1 MANNNLE
8 ETKAQA
14 VGAEVAAG
22 GAALRD
28 ERGATLDVGARAMS
42 DGLNVKADA
51 DTAMDAAT
59 GDVADAA
66 GAAEPTGTAPA
77 PAVFTVS
84 GLKFAYDHGRV
95 PIFDGLDVTIPEGQI
110 TTLIGGNGCGK
121 STLFNLLTKNL
132 KPQAGSV
139 HLRGGDVSALRLR
152 DFAQLVAIVHQRNTA
167 PGDLAVE
174 KLVGYGRFPYHGM
187 GSAANT
193 DEDERMVAWA
203 LEVTGLTEY
212 AKRPVSALS
221 GGQAQRVWIAMALAQ
236 GSDVLL
242 LDEPTTY
249 LDIRYQLDILHLV
262 KRLNSEFGMTVIM
275 VLHDVNQALRYSDN
289 LVALAGGKIIAQ
301 GAPDDIITPDL
312 LEQVYGV
319 RLPVTAIDGKP
330 FVLAV

>member
-1 MANNNLE
+1 MANNASESN
-8 ETKAQA
+8 
-14 VGAEVAAG
+14 
-22 GAALRD
+22 
-28 ERGATLDVGARAMS
+28 
-42 DGLNVKADA
+42 
-51 DTAMDAAT
+51 
-59 GDVADAA
+59 
-66 GAAEPTGTAPA
+66 
-77 PAVFTVS
+77 VFTVR
-84 GLKFAYDHGRV
+84 GLHFAYDHGRV
-95 PIFDGLDVTIPEGQI
+95 PIFDGLDATIPEGRI
-110 TTLIGGNGCGK
+110 TTLIGANGSGK

-132 KPQAGSV
+132 KPTGGTV

-152 DFAQLVAIVHQRNTA
+152 DFARLVAIVHQRNSA

-193 DEDERMVAWA
+193 EEDERMVAWA

-262 KRLNSEFGMTVIM
+262 KRLNSEFGMTVVM

-289 LVALAGGKIIAQ
+289 LVALADGRIVAQ
-301 GAPDDIITPDL
+301 GAPDDIITSDL
-312 LEQVYGV
+312 LEEVYGV
-319 RLPVTAIDGKP
+319 RLPVAKIEGKP

>member
-1 MANNNLE
+1 MANNENDQI
-8 ETKAQA
+8 TA
-14 VGAEVAAG
+14 V
-22 GAALRD
+22 L
-28 ERGATLDVGARAMS
+28 S
-42 DGLNVKADA
+42 
-51 DTAMDAAT
+51 
-59 GDVADAA
+59 A
-66 GAAEPTGTAPA
+66 GAADEAVGKDGAGAVDSAPA
-77 PAVFTVS
+77 APVFTVS
-84 GLKFAYDHGRV
+84 GLQFAYDHGRV
-95 PIFDGLDVTIPEGQI
+95 PIFDGLGLTIPEGQI
-110 TTLIGGNGCGK
+110 TTLIGANGCGK

-132 KPQAGSV
+132 KPQAGTV

-152 DFAQLVAIVHQRNTA
+152 DFAKLVAIVHQRNSA

-187 GSAANT
+187 GSAAKT
-193 DEDERMVAWA
+193 DEDDRMVAWA
-203 LEVTGLTEY
+203 LEVTGLAEY

-249 LDIRYQLDILHLV
+249 LDIRYQLDILHLI

-289 LVALAGGKIIAQ
+289 LVALAGGKVVAQ
-301 GAPDDIITPDL
+301 GAPDGIITPDL

-319 RLPVTAIDGKP
+319 RLPVTAIEGKP

>member
-1 MANNNLE
+1 MANNENDQL
-8 ETKAQA
+8 TA
-14 VGAEVAAG
+14 V
-22 GAALRD
+22 L
-28 ERGATLDVGARAMS
+28 S
-42 DGLNVKADA
+42 
-51 DTAMDAAT
+51 
-59 GDVADAA
+59 A
-66 GAAEPTGTAPA
+66 GAADEAVGKDGAGAVDSAPA
-77 PAVFTVS
+77 APVFTVS
-84 GLKFAYDHGRV
+84 GLQFAYDHGRV
-95 PIFDGLDVTIPEGQI
+95 PIFDGLGLTIPEGQI
-110 TTLIGGNGCGK
+110 TTLIGANGCGK

-132 KPQAGSV
+132 KPQAGTV

-152 DFAQLVAIVHQRNTA
+152 DFAKLVAIVHQRNSA

-187 GSAANT
+187 GSAAKT
-193 DEDERMVAWA
+193 DEDDRMVAWA
-203 LEVTGLTEY
+203 LEVTGLAEY

-249 LDIRYQLDILHLV
+249 LDIRYQLDILHLI

-289 LVALAGGKIIAQ
+289 LVALAGGKVVAQ
-301 GAPDDIITPDL
+301 GAPDGIITPDL

-319 RLPVTAIDGKP
+319 RLPVTAIEGKP

>member
-1 MANNNLE
+1 MANNANE
-8 ETKAQA
+8 
-14 VGAEVAAG
+14 
-22 GAALRD
+22 
-28 ERGATLDVGARAMS
+28 S
-42 DGLNVKADA
+42 N
-51 DTAMDAAT
+51 
-59 GDVADAA
+59 
-66 GAAEPTGTAPA
+66 
-77 PAVFTVS
+77 VFTVR
-84 GLKFAYDHGRV
+84 GLHFAYDHGRV
-95 PIFDGLDVTIPEGQI
+95 PIFDGLDVTIPEGLI
-110 TTLIGGNGCGK
+110 TTLIGANGSGK

-132 KPQAGSV
+132 KPTGGTV
-139 HLRGGDVSALRLR
+139 HLRGGDVADLRLR
-152 DFAQLVAIVHQRNTA
+152 DFARLVAIVHQRNSA
-167 PGDLAVE
+167 PGDLVVE

-193 DEDERMVAWA
+193 EEDERMVAWA

-289 LVALAGGKIIAQ
+289 LVALAGGRIVAQ
-301 GAPDDIITPDL
+301 GAPDDIITSGL
-312 LEQVYGV
+312 LEEVYGV
-319 RLPVTAIDGKP
+319 RLSVATIEGKP

>member
-1 MANNNLE
+1 MANNENDQL
-8 ETKAQA
+8 TA
-14 VGAEVAAG
+14 V
-22 GAALRD
+22 L
-28 ERGATLDVGARAMS
+28 S
-42 DGLNVKADA
+42 
-51 DTAMDAAT
+51 
-59 GDVADAA
+59 A
-66 GAAEPTGTAPA
+66 GAADEAVGKDGAGAADSAPA
-77 PAVFTVS
+77 APVFTVS
-84 GLKFAYDHGRV
+84 GLQFAYDHGRV
-95 PIFDGLDVTIPEGQI
+95 PIFDGLDLTIPEGQI
-110 TTLIGGNGCGK
+110 TTLIGANGCGK

-132 KPQAGSV
+132 KPQAGTM

-152 DFAQLVAIVHQRNTA
+152 DFAKLVAIVHQRNSA

-187 GSAANT
+187 GSAAKT
-193 DEDERMVAWA
+193 DEDDRMVAWA

-212 AKRPVSALS
+212 AKRPVLALS

-249 LDIRYQLDILHLV
+249 LDIRYQLDILHLI

-289 LVALAGGKIIAQ
+289 LVALADGRIVAQ
-301 GAPDDIITPDL
+301 GAPDDIITSDL
-312 LEQVYGV
+312 LEEVYGV
-319 RLPVTAIDGKP
+319 RLPVATIEGKP